1 MVVLYLWTRYI
12 ISSLLDASSKLASG
26 NVGSKIDL
34 LSHNQMLYDK
44 TVNEGITKQ
53 KLKINKLTSKRR

>member
-1 MVVLYLWTRYI
+1 MSRLHDTC
-12 ISSLLDASSKLASG
+12 KLANG
-26 NVGSKIDL
+26 NVGSKSIL
-34 LSHNQMLYDK
+34 LPHNQMLYDK